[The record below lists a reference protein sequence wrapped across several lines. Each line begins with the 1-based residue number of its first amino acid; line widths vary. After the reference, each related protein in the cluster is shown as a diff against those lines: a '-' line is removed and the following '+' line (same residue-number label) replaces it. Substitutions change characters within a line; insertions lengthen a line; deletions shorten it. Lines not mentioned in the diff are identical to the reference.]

1 MDQKPPESKS
11 TSLLPWFVA
20 FLVTVAA
27 FYLMNHL
34 VMGMQDLPLAWDL
47 SPAQ

>member
-1 MDQKPPESKS
+1 MDQKSPEKKS
-11 TSLLPWFVA
+11 TDLLPWIVA
-20 FLVTVAA
+20 VLVTVAA

-34 VMGMQDLPLAWDL
+34 VMGMQDLPLGWDL

>member
-20 FLVTVAA
+20 LVVTVAA
-27 FYLMNHL
+27 FSLMNHL